1 MLNTIK
7 SFGAF
12 KKNVKKIRLICHS
25 ELCFRFQFSH
35 LFTQPLAYSWSPP
48 SGNTYL
54 TNSEAI
60 SSVAVFRIKTDYI
73 CLTRSQIFQ
82 GPKHPLAYK

>member
-12 KKNVKKIRLICHS
+12 KKNVEKKRLIVTVNI
-25 ELCFRFQFSH
+25 RFQFSH
-35 LFTQPLAYSWSPP
+35 LFTQLLAFSWSPP
-48 SGNTYL
+48 SGNTHL